1 MAELYKVCSCPE
13 SAGILAGI
21 AEIPSCITG
30 NGKDEAFMTL
40 RLIEMVVPKPAEGEL
55 QELLAEHSVLELN
68 LLDLREGEVLV
79 RIVLESEKTE
89 AVLDIFEKQYSGKEG
104 YRVVI
109 LAVEAT
115 LPRIEVPEPDESPA
129 EDESSEEETPERI
142 SRHEL
147 YDDISDAARFSRV
160 SFAMVVL
167 SAIVATIGLE
177 HNSVAIVIGAMV
189 IAPLLGPNVAL
200 ALATTMGD
208 LPLARQAALT
218 GIAGIATVT
227 VMTLIIGALLH
238 VDPTLSQLASRTQV
252 GLSDV
257 VLALA
262 AGCAGALAFTTGVS
276 AILVGVMVA
285 VALLP
290 PMVTFGLLLGGGQI
304 KLAMGALSLLA
315 ANLIC
320 LNLAAVVTF
329 MMQGIRPATW
339 WEKDRAK
346 KATRIAIGIWVTL
359 LVVLV
364 GLILLLRKG

>member
-1 MAELYKVCSCPE
+1 
-13 SAGILAGI
+13 
-21 AEIPSCITG
+21 
-30 NGKDEAFMTL
+30 MTL
-40 RLIEMVVPKPAEGEL
+40 RLIEMVVPKPADDEL
-55 QELLAEHSVLELN
+55 QTLLAEQSILEL
-68 LLDLREGEVLV
+68 RQISVSEGEVLV
-79 RIVLESEKTE
+79 RILLEAEKSE
-89 AVLDIFEKQYSGKEG
+89 AVLDILENKYADNDG
-104 YRVVI
+104 YRIVV
-109 LAVEAT
+109 LTVAMT
-115 LPRIEVPEPDESPA
+115 LPKIEVPEPDKTPA
-129 EDESSEEETPERI
+129 ENEPPKELPERI

-147 YDDISDAARFSRV
+147 SEDISDAARFSKV
-160 SFAMVVL
+160 YFAMVVL

-200 ALATTMGD
+200 ALATTLGD
-208 LPLARQAALT
+208 LPLARQAAMT

-227 VMTLIIGALLH
+227 LMTMIIGALLH
-238 VDPTLSQLASRTQV
+238 VDPTLSELASRTHV

-290 PMVTFGLLLGGGQI
+290 PMVSFGLLLGGGQTR
-304 KLAMGALSLLA
+304 LAMGALSLLA

-320 LNLAAVVTF
+320 LNLAAVLTF
-329 MMQGIRPATW
+329 MVQGIRPATW

-346 KATRIAIGIWVTL
+346 KATRIAIGLWLTL
-359 LVVLV
+359 LVLLV

>member
-1 MAELYKVCSCPE
+1 MA
-13 SAGILAGI
+13 
-21 AEIPSCITG
+21 
-30 NGKDEAFMTL
+30 L
-40 RLIEMVVPKPAEGEL
+40 RLIEMVLPEKDGGEVR
-55 QELLAEHSVLELN
+55 ELLDEQSVLEYRQIGLP
-68 LLDLREGEVLV
+68 DGEVLV
-79 RIVLESEKTE
+79 RILLEGEKSE
-89 AVLDIFEKQYSGKEG
+89 AVLDMLEKQYAGKEG
-104 YRVVI
+104 YRIVI
-109 LAVEAT
+109 LPVEAT
-115 LPRIEVPEPDESPA
+115 LPRVEAA
-129 EDESSEEETPERI
+129 EATPRPPSRASEEKLPERI

-147 YDDISDAARFSRV
+147 YEDISDAARFSQV
-160 SFAMVVL
+160 YFAMVVL

-200 ALATTMGD
+200 ALATTLGD

-218 GIAGIATVT
+218 GLAGIATVA

-276 AILVGVMVA
+276 ATLVGVMVA

-290 PMVTFGLLLGGGQI
+290 PMVTFGLLLGGGQLQ
-304 KLAMGALSLLA
+304 LAMGALSLLA

-320 LNLAAVVTF
+320 LNLAAVMTF
-329 MMQGIRPATW
+329 MVQGIRPATW
-339 WEKDRAK
+339 WEKERAER
-346 KATRIAIGIWVTL
+346 ATRIAIGLWVTL

-364 GLILLLRKG
+364 GLILLWRQG